1 MSTTSIPHLDGE
13 HGNLLVTPRSEP
25 SGVALQD
32 ESKAEPKDGLL
43 DEIRFF
49 HAECRRRYKFNNFWD
64 NVLNIAG
71 LLLSVSIVAAGILRW
86 GAISAILG
94 AMVAAIVTAQ
104 RAYPFGQRANFYRIL
119 IGQSENI
126 ETDVRQRLLSKQQ
139 AVDILKSL
147 RLDFAQQFPRGS
159 GFRAAEE
166 NHAPMLNGEGRKS
179 HKHHAQ

>member
-1 MSTTSIPHLDGE
+1 
-13 HGNLLVTPRSEP
+13 
-25 SGVALQD
+25 
-32 ESKAEPKDGLL
+32 
-43 DEIRFF
+43 
-49 HAECRRRYKFNNFWD
+49 
-64 NVLNIAG
+64 
-71 LLLSVSIVAAGILRW
+71 
-86 GAISAILG
+86 
-94 AMVAAIVTAQ
+94 MVAAIVTAQ